1 MNGTQSSDRPLRQ
14 AREARSLSQADLA
27 AAVGISRQ
35 SLLAIE
41 SGRAMPRVDVALRI
55 ARVLGAAAESLFAP
69 RAERARLIAEGSE
82 PDLAKGERVA
92 LTHIDGRWLAY
103 PLRRALCG
111 QAAEG
116 VVRRPVQ
123 ARSQTRSPSRSPSQ
137 VEIELLTSEQDAQKN
152 IVIMGCAPALGLL
165 AERLNQRSA
174 GGRFLWLPTSSTF
187 ALQALAKKQTQ
198 IAGVHLIDPRTG
210 QQNLPDVMRQSGS
223 GRRSLIALAGW
234 EVGLVLQKGNPLR
247 ISSLAALMRPRRGT
261 TRRRPPVRWIAREP
275 GAGVQRYV
283 EQARGQAGKTAGGV
297 LSPVG
302 VARSH
307 LEVAQAVAM
316 GVADVGLASQDAAR
330 ALCLDFVPI
339 AEERYDLAL
348 PNEALADP
356 RIARVFDTLCSVAF
370 RRELRALGY
379 DIRSTGN
386 RVGEVLAA

>member
-1 MNGTQSSDRPLRQ
+1 MNGREPSDRPLRQ

-35 SLLAIE
+35 SLHAIE

-92 LTHIDGRWLAY
+92 LSRIDGRWLAY

-111 QAAEG
+111 QAADG
-116 VVRRPVQ
+116 VVRRLVQ
-123 ARSQTRSPSRSPSQ
+123 SRSQSRSVAH
-137 VEIELLTSEQDAQKN
+137 VEIDLLTSGQDAQNN

-165 AERLNQRSA
+165 AERLNQRST

-283 EQARGQAGKTAGGV
+283 EQALGQVGKTSGGV
-297 LSPVG
+297 LLPIG

-307 LEVAQAVAM
+307 VEVAQAVAM

-379 DIRSTGN
+379 DIRPTGN